1 MEGENHQIS
10 TFFGNFSLRKLRVW
24 RFQENS
30 LHSQMY
36 RACRRIL
43 ALQTEHGL
51 RSGGRFAKLCTKFR
65 AVFKIWDKIGATAGD
80 FIYEANRDFF
90 ALFGRELVRKC

>member
-1 MEGENHQIS
+1 
-10 TFFGNFSLRKLRVW
+10 
-24 RFQENS
+24 
-30 LHSQMY
+30 
-36 RACRRIL
+36 
-43 ALQTEHGL
+43 L